1 VALGTAIFLALGFW
15 FHPYVIGAPV
25 FGR

>member
-1 VALGTAIFLALGFW
+1 VLIGIVIYLALGYA
-15 FHPYVIGAPV
+15 FHPMVIGAPV

>member
-1 VALGTAIFLALGFW
+1 VVLGAAIFLVLGFW
-15 FHPYVIGAPV
+15 FHPYVIGLPV